1 MAVITI
7 SNEFTTR
14 SHQVAA
20 GAAERLGYEYVG
32 DELLARIARELN
44 LSRHEADTFRQA
56 SRTSILR
63 FVDRYT
69 CSIVQRVVDG
79 EHGCLDDRAYYEKTR
94 ELVERIYEEG
104 NAIIV
109 GWGSQCILKAKPGT
123 LHVRLKKE
131 TELKVR
137 ELVENQE
144 YSRKAAEQKVR
155 QEEADLRAYIR
166 QYFNEDWNDARLY
179 DLVIDMG
186 TTTVEQA
193 VALICEHLRQRG
205 LDSG

>member
-109 GWGSQCILKAKPGT
+109 GWGSQCILKARPGT

-186 TTTVEQA
+186 TTPVEQA
-193 VALICEHLRQRG
+193 VTLICEHLRQRG

>member
-186 TTTVEQA
+186 ATTVEQA

>member
-7 SNEFTTR
+7 SNEFNTR
-14 SHQVAA
+14 SQKVAQ
-20 GAAERLGYEYVG
+20 GVAEQLGYEYVG
-32 DELLARIARELN
+32 DQLLAQIAEELN

-56 SRTSILR
+56 SGTSILR

-79 EHGCLDDRAYYEKTR
+79 KHGCLDDRAYYEKTR
-94 ELVERIYEEG
+94 ELVEKIYEAG

-109 GWGSQCILKAKPGT
+109 GWGSQCILKGKPGT
-123 LHVRLKKE
+123 LHVRLKKD
-131 TELKVR
+131 TALKAR
-137 ELVENQE
+137 ELVEKHD
-144 YSRKAAEQKVR
+144 YSQKAAEKRVK
-155 QEEADLRAYIR
+155 QEEADLKAYIK

-186 TTTVEQA
+186 KTSVDQA
-193 VALICEHLRQRG
+193 VNLICEHLKQRE
-205 LDSG
+205 LL